1 MLFMLQLRVL
11 LWLDFLFLKGNAVH
25 LFGIKCVIVCFQCT
39 IHSAPRLLLL
49 AKVCLS
55 FCGGLSGP
63 GAQISTT
70 DRTRI
75 NFCKL
80 FSSVLLLLRQ

>member
-1 MLFMLQLRVL
+1 MLVMLQLRDL
-11 LWLDFLFLKGNAVH
+11 LLVDFLILKGNALH
-25 LFGIKCVIVCFQCT
+25 LFENKCVIVCFQCT

-49 AKVCLS
+49 AKICLG
-55 FCGGLSGP
+55 FGGGLSGL

>member
-1 MLFMLQLRVL
+1 MLVMLQLGDL
-11 LWLDFLFLKGNAVH
+11 LLLDFLFLKGNAVH
-25 LFGIKCVIVCFQCT
+25 VFGNKCVIVCFQCT

-49 AKVCLS
+49 AKICLS
-55 FCGGLSGP
+55 FGGGLSGP

-75 NFCKL
+75 DFL
-80 FSSVLLLLRQ
+80 

>member
-39 IHSAPRLLLL
+39 IQSAPRLLLL

-63 GAQISTT
+63 GVQISTT
-70 DRTRI
+70 DRTRNQEPGTI
-75 NFCKL
+75 FVN
-80 FSSVLLLLRQ
+80 

>member
-1 MLFMLQLRVL
+1 MLVMLQLGDL
-11 LWLDFLFLKGNAVH
+11 LLLDFLILKGNAVH
-25 LFGIKCVIVCFQCT
+25 LFGNKCVIVCFQCT

-49 AKVCLS
+49 TKVCLS

-63 GAQISTT
+63 GAQTSTA

-80 FSSVLLLLRQ
+80 YSPVLLQLRQ